1 MKLIMASL
9 LITLNLMSPAFAEE
23 SALPDFTVN
32 KGEVEKSLKYL
43 YEQGQI
49 SESDYKKAVLQLG
62 GMNDEQ
68 LSDLKN
74 KALGIV
80 KEDPKKAE
88 KMINQKPA
96 PTTTP
101 SSAPAK
107 K

>member
-1 MKLIMASL
+1 MMVSL
-9 LITLNLMSPAFAEE
+9 LFTLNITTPAFAEDPT
-23 SALPDFTVN
+23 LPDFTVN
-32 KGEVEKSLKYL
+32 KGEVEKSLKHL
-43 YEQGQI
+43 LEQGQI
-49 SESDYKKAVLQLG
+49 SESDYKKAILQLG

-96 PTTTP
+96 PATSP
-101 SSAPAK
+101 SPAPAK